1 MDKFFKTIK
10 KYIKPISVFLLAIII
25 TFALWALSINIRN
38 ADKVLD
44 YYDRCTH
51 QLIETTV
58 KTKNYEV
65 HSNFFNSYY
74 EYFIISEYNGD
85 TYTSMVT
92 KEIYEHYDEGDKVII
107 CTKHNMMHIY
117 EERCD

>member
-25 TFALWALSINIRN
+25 TFALWALAINIRN

-65 HSNFFNSYY
+65 HSNFLIHIMNILLYQN
-74 EYFIISEYNGD
+74 I
-85 TYTSMVT
+85 MVIPIHQPLQKKYMNIT
-92 KEIYEHYDEGDKVII
+92 MKEI
-107 CTKHNMMHIY
+107 
-117 EERCD
+117 